1 MLDQII
7 KPVQPQIEAFEARLG
22 KALASDVNLV
32 GEMGRHLLASR
43 GNRIRPTLSL
53 LTARAIGAC
62 DDRVID
68 AAVGIEIIHTAT
80 LIHDDVIDFADRR
93 RGAEVLNLRWG
104 NQAAV
109 LMGDFL
115 LATALR
121 ILVGLD
127 SMPVM
132 RAATDAVR
140 RMIEGEILETEK
152 GADAETAVYY
162 QMIDKKTASL
172 MALSCEVGAILAGGT
187 PEQVRMMAT
196 FGKDVGMAFQ
206 ITDDLLDFVGDEG
219 AMGKPV
225 GKDIR
230 ERKVT
235 LPLLRALANCGN
247 GEAETIRRK
256 VLNST
261 VSNEDVDTIMDF
273 VRRYRGLEEAQEQ
286 ARSFADAGL
295 DRLTG
300 LAPSEARD
308 AIELAVH
315 HVMDRER

>member
-1 MLDQII
+1 MLDKII
-7 KPVQPQIEAFEARLG
+7 KPILPQIEAFESRLG
-22 KALASDVNLV
+22 EALASDVSLV
-32 GEMGRHLLASR
+32 GAMGRHLLETR

-53 LTARAIGAC
+53 LTAQAIGEC
-62 DDRVID
+62 DDRVVD

-80 LIHDDVIDFADRR
+80 LIHDDVIDFADKR
-93 RGAEVLNLRWG
+93 RGAEVLNIRWG

-115 LATALR
+115 LATALQT
-121 ILVGLD
+121 LVGLD

-132 RAATDAVR
+132 RAATAAVR

-172 MALSCEVGAILAGGT
+172 MALCCEVGAILAGGT
-187 PEQVRMMAT
+187 AEQIRMMAA

-206 ITDDLLDFVGDEG
+206 ITDDLLDFVGDED

-225 GKDIR
+225 GKDVR

-235 LPLLRALANCGN
+235 LPLLRALANCQN
-247 GEAETIRRK
+247 GEAEKIQKK
-256 VLNST
+256 VRNGV
-261 VSNEDVDTIMDF
+261 VSNEDVDEIMDF
-273 VRRYRGLEEAQEQ
+273 VRRYRGIDEAKDE

-295 DRLTG
+295 GQLDG
-300 LAPSEARD
+300 LGPSVARD
-308 AIELAVH
+308 AIELTVR
-315 HVMDRER
+315 HVMDRQR

>member
-1 MLDQII
+1 MLDKII
-7 KPVQPQIEAFEARLG
+7 KPILPQIEAFESRLG
-22 KALASDVNLV
+22 EALASDVSLV
-32 GEMGRHLLASR
+32 GAMGRHLLETR

-53 LTARAIGAC
+53 LTAQAIGEC
-62 DDRVID
+62 DDRVVD

-80 LIHDDVIDFADRR
+80 LIHDDVIDFADKR
-93 RGAEVLNLRWG
+93 RGAEVLNIRWG

-115 LATALR
+115 LATALQT
-121 ILVGLD
+121 LVGLD

-132 RAATDAVR
+132 RAATAAVR

-172 MALSCEVGAILAGGT
+172 MALCCEVGAILAGGT
-187 PEQVRMMAT
+187 ADQIRMMAA

-206 ITDDLLDFVGDEG
+206 ITDDLLDFVGDED

-225 GKDIR
+225 GKDVR

-235 LPLLRALANCGN
+235 LPLLRALANCQN
-247 GEAETIRRK
+247 GEAERIQKK
-256 VLNST
+256 VRNGV
-261 VSNEDVDTIMDF
+261 VSNEDVDEIMDF
-273 VRRYRGLEEAQEQ
+273 VRRYRGIDEAKDE

-295 DRLTG
+295 GQLDG
-300 LAPSEARD
+300 LGPSVARD
-308 AIELAVH
+308 AIELTVR
-315 HVMDRER
+315 HVMDRQR

>member
-1 MLDQII
+1 MLDKII
-7 KPVQPQIEAFEARLG
+7 KPILPQIEAFESRLG
-22 KALASDVNLV
+22 EALASDVSLV
-32 GEMGRHLLASR
+32 GAMGRHLLETR

-53 LTARAIGAC
+53 LTAQAIGEC
-62 DDRVID
+62 DDRVVD

-80 LIHDDVIDFADRR
+80 LIHDDVIDFADKR
-93 RGAEVLNLRWG
+93 RGAEVLNIRWG

-115 LATALR
+115 LATALQT
-121 ILVGLD
+121 LVGLD

-132 RAATDAVR
+132 RAATAAVR

-172 MALSCEVGAILAGGT
+172 MALCCEVGAILAGGT
-187 PEQVRMMAT
+187 ADQIRMMAA

-206 ITDDLLDFVGDEG
+206 ITDDLLDFVGDED

-225 GKDIR
+225 GKDVR

-235 LPLLRALANCGN
+235 LPLLRALANCQN
-247 GEAETIRRK
+247 GEAEKIQKK
-256 VLNST
+256 VRNGV
-261 VSNEDVDTIMDF
+261 VSNEDVDEIMDF
-273 VRRYRGLEEAQEQ
+273 VRRYRGIDEAKDE

-295 DRLTG
+295 GQLDG
-300 LAPSEARD
+300 LGPSVARD
-308 AIELAVH
+308 AIELTVR
-315 HVMDRER
+315 HVMDRQR